1 MTKRKLKVSEG
12 KSFLNGDMTKWK
24 CNKQNVKHGRF
35 KDLRNYFP

>member
-1 MTKRKLKVSEG
+1 MTKRKLSFRRKV
-12 KSFLNGDMTKWK
+12 FPNGDMTKWK